1 MERKPETTGISA
13 GALHGWGMLFAALGV
28 MGRGVLQNRLLGLGE
43 TTPQALL
50 EAMQASDSTMAIAT
64 VSLVCQ
70 ALETCAI
77 PFFALLLV
85 EGFRHTSDFR
95 KYLLRVLGAAVLSEI
110 PYNLAMSGKLVDLS
124 SRNPVFGVALALV
137 MLYFYSRFSGKS
149 GKDLAIKALIT
160 LAALLWPVMLGI
172 TFGSALVLT
181 AAVMWIFREKPLQR
195 NIGGACAVILCSLS
209 SPFYLAAPMGVLG
222 AHFYNGEKGEDNR
235 LINYLAYPV
244 LLLFVGLAGIL
255 IL

>member
-1 MERKPETTGISA
+1 MESKPETTGITA
-13 GALHGWGMLFAALGV
+13 GTLHGWGMLFAALGIV
-28 MGRGVLQNRLLGLGE
+28 GRGILQNRLLGLGQ

-64 VSLVCQ
+64 VSLVLQ

-110 PYNLAMSGKLVDLS
+110 PYNLAVSGKLVDLS
-124 SRNPVFGVALALV
+124 GRNPVFGVALALI

-149 GKDLAIKALIT
+149 GKNLAVKVVIT
-160 LAALLWPVMLGI
+160 LAALAWPVMLGI
-172 TFGSALVLT
+172 AFGSALVLT
-181 AAVMWIFREKPLQR
+181 AAVMWVFREKPLLR
-195 NIGGACAVILCSLS
+195 NIGGACAVIVCALS

-235 LINYLAYPV
+235 LVNYLAYPA
-244 LLLFVGLAGIL
+244 LLLFVGAAGIVL
-255 IL
+255 F

>member
-1 MERKPETTGISA
+1 MDRKPETTGISA
-13 GALHGWGMLFAALGV
+13 GTLHAWGMLFAALGI
-28 MGRGVLQNRLLGLGE
+28 MGRGILQNRLLGLGE

-50 EAMQASDSTMAIAT
+50 EAMRASDSTMAIAT
-64 VSLVCQ
+64 VSLVLQ

-95 KYLLRVLGAAVLSEI
+95 KYLLRVLGTAVLSEI

-124 SRNPVFGVALALV
+124 SRNPVFGVALALI
-137 MLYFYSRFSGKS
+137 MLYFYGKFPGS
-149 GKDLAIKALIT
+149 SWKNRAIKAVIT

-172 TFGSALVLT
+172 SFGSALVLT
-181 AAVMWIFREKPLQR
+181 TAIMWVFREKPLLR
-195 NIGGACAVILCSLS
+195 NIGGACAVIVCALS

-235 LINYLAYPV
+235 LTNYFAYPA
-244 LLLFVGLAGIL
+244 LLLFAGAAGIL
-255 IL
+255 LL